1 MSDYQYIITPS
12 TDLLPIKLAV
22 SSLISALHLFEKSY
36 GAGNTGQAQLVTFSQ
51 AVDPVKLPEW
61 LYQQTVYPRLFWM
74 NREQNF
80 SVAGIGVADT
90 IHNEGSGDNNDATF
104 DQFQH
109 ALAEKD
115 PHARYFGGFSFNTR
129 EQQESIWREFSSC
142 SFVLPLVQL
151 TRENNQHTLS
161 CNLWFER
168 SDELLKKISALSAL
182 LDGIVPEDDCS
193 AIKLPEVHNISYNPD
208 ENLWREQCKKALQT
222 FESGELE
229 KIMLARQTVLEFSS
243 SFSPLLF
250 LLHYPYPQNAIYRFY
265 FEPVEHHA
273 FFSFTPERLYRRDGK
288 TLLTEA
294 LAGTCS
300 KESINGSDFHASEA
314 LLNSEKDIRE
324 HNFVR
329 EMIYEELL
337 KICSNID
344 MEEEVQVLQLHRLAH
359 LYTRCAARLKP
370 EFAHDSAILQLLHP
384 TPAVG
389 GVPKKPILQH
399 IMELE
404 PFSRGWYAGPV
415 GWVSRDASEF
425 CVAIRSALVNGRFAY
440 LYSGAG
446 IVKGSDPALEW
457 EEIEQKIGDLLAI
470 TRQKR

>member
-1 MSDYQYIITPS
+1 MSEYQYIITPS
-12 TDLLPIKLAV
+12 TDFLPIELAV
-22 SSLISALHLFEKSY
+22 YSLISALRLYGESHKSND
-36 GAGNTGQAQLVTFSQ
+36 GKGQEQLVTFCQ
-51 AVDPVKLPEW
+51 PVEPAKLPEW
-61 LYQQTVYPRLFWM
+61 LFHQTVYPRLFWM
-74 NREQNF
+74 NREQDF

-90 IHNEGSGDNNDATF
+90 IHFEGSEENNTTF
-104 DQFQH
+104 GQFQRS
-109 ALAEKD
+109 LTGKN
-115 PHARYFGGFSFNTR
+115 PHARYFGGFCFNAM
-129 EQQESIWREFSSC
+129 EQQESIWQEFSSF

-151 TRENNQHTLS
+151 IFENNKHTLS
-161 CNLWFER
+161 CNLWLER
-168 SDELLKKISALSAL
+168 NDDLNTKISAIVAL
-182 LDGIVPEDDCS
+182 LNGIVPAGDCS
-193 AIKLPEVHNISYNPD
+193 AMKLPDVQNISYRPD
-208 ENLWREQCKKALQT
+208 ENRWREQCEKALQT

-229 KIMLARQTVLEFSS
+229 KIMLARQTVLEFSN

-250 LLHYPYPQNAIYRFY
+250 LMHYPYPQNAIYRFY
-265 FEPVEHHA
+265 FEPVEHNA

-288 TLLTEA
+288 MLLTEA

-300 KESINGSDFHASEA
+300 KESINGSDIHASEA

-329 EMIYEELL
+329 EMIYDELL

-359 LYTRCAARLKP
+359 LYTRCAATLKP

-425 CVAIRSALVNGRFAY
+425 CVAIRSALVNGRFAS